1 MVHNII
7 AGTIANSAG
16 IYPWD
21 FIKTVDGR
29 DFHTV
34 EELFT
39 YLSEAYVHRRDV
51 EIVVKRIYDTGSQLY
66 SYKRISLPIE
76 SLREIGIQTGEQEL
90 ASIN

>member
-1 MVHNII
+1 MCRATRMPGCLI
-7 AGTIANSAG
+7 AA
-16 IYPWD
+16 IYPWG

-39 YLSEAYVHRRDV
+39 YLSEAHVRRRDV
-51 EIVVKRIYDTGSQLY
+51 EIVVKRIYDTGSQFY